1 MCKPLFA
8 NNLGIMKMAQM
19 SISLPAELKQFAEK
33 KGKGGDYS
41 TPSDY
46 IRSLIRKDKEEA
58 WARLETM
65 LIEGLKSGESIVDS
79 KESRECL
86 RKEARR
92 RLDEYK
98 SSMPAKN
105 QV

>member
-1 MCKPLFA
+1 
-8 NNLGIMKMAQM
+8 M
-19 SISLPAELKQFAEK
+19 SISLPTELKEFANK
-33 KGKGGDYS
+33 KGSGGDYS

-65 LIEGLKSGESIVDS
+65 LLEGLKSGEAIVDS
-79 KESRECL
+79 EESREYL

-92 RLDEYK
+92 RLAEHRTSRPVK
-98 SSMPAKN
+98 KQA
-105 QV
+105 

>member
-1 MCKPLFA
+1 MSLKDNEIYIFA
-8 NNLGIMKMAQM
+8 EENLNFKR
-19 SISLPAELKQFAEK
+19 LEKQFAEK

-58 WARLETM
+58 WARLESM
-65 LIEGLKSGESIVDS
+65 LIEGLNSGEAIVDS
-79 KESRECL
+79 KESRELL

-92 RLDEYK
+92 RLAEHGN
-98 SSMPAKN
+98 SMPTKKQA
-105 QV
+105 

>member
-1 MCKPLFA
+1 
-8 NNLGIMKMAQM
+8 MAQM
-19 SISLPAELKQFAEK
+19 SISLPEELKEFADK

-58 WARLETM
+58 WTRLENM
-65 LIEGLKSGESIVDS
+65 LIEGLNSGEAIVDS
-79 KESRECL
+79 IESREYL

-92 RLDEYK
+92 RLAEHG
-98 SSMPAKN
+98 SSMSDKKQA
-105 QV
+105 